1 MNDMRTNKEEIAK
14 VKVDDRGLDS
24 LERQI
29 QELFRLIAKKES
41 GNTSSR
47 DDASRTQTILKQS
60 LQRMQDQ
67 LDGMHKTLFEKPDKS
82 SIDSNFMVL
91 QNEMDNLNVKL
102 KFHEHKNAQ
111 LEENLR
117 GMISAYNSEMAQEMV
132 LMKEQGRNEGLVAQT
147 QLKGFQEY
155 VTERL
160 RGVEE
165 TLAT

>member
-1 MNDMRTNKEEIAK
+1 MRTSKEEIAK
-14 VKVDDRGLDS
+14 IKVDDRGLDS

-41 GNTSSR
+41 GNSQR
-47 DDASRTQTILKQS
+47 DDVSRTQIILKQN

-67 LDGMHKTLFEKPDKS
+67 MDGMHKNLFEKPDKS

-102 KFHEHKNAQ
+102 KFYEHKNSQ

-117 GMISAYNSEMAQEMV
+117 GMISGYSSEMAQEMV
-132 LMKEQGRNEGLVAQT
+132 LMKE
-147 QLKGFQEY
+147 
-155 VTERL
+155 
-160 RGVEE
+160 
-165 TLAT
+165 

>member
-1 MNDMRTNKEEIAK
+1 
-14 VKVDDRGLDS
+14 
-24 LERQI
+24 
-29 QELFRLIAKKES
+29 
-41 GNTSSR
+41 
-47 DDASRTQTILKQS
+47 
-60 LQRMQDQ
+60 
-67 LDGMHKTLFEKPDKS
+67 MHKNLFEKPDKS

-91 QNEMDNLNVKL
+91 QDEMDNLNVKL
-102 KFHEHKNAQ
+102 KFHEHKNSQ

-165 TLAT
+165 TIAT

>member
-1 MNDMRTNKEEIAK
+1 VLNDVRTSKEEIARIK
-14 VKVDDRGLDS
+14 ADDRGLDS

-41 GNTSSR
+41 GGNPQREDVT
-47 DDASRTQTILKQS
+47 RTQTLLKQG

-67 LDGMHKTLFEKPDKS
+67 LDAMHKTLFDKPDKS

-102 KFHEHKNAQ
+102 KFYEHKNSQ

-117 GMISAYNSEMAQEMV
+117 GMISGYSSEMA
-132 LMKEQGRNEGLVAQT
+132 
-147 QLKGFQEY
+147 
-155 VTERL
+155 
-160 RGVEE
+160 
-165 TLAT
+165 